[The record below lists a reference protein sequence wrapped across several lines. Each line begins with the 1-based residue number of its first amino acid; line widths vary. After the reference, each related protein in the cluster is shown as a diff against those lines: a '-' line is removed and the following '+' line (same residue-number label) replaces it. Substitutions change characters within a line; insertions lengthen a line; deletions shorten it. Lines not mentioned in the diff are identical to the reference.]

1 MMEEKEVIIDGV
13 KLIGWVAIVV
23 NRLEKVEVDVK
34 KFLSKIAR
42 VEREMAGLKEKLTKI
57 VNMVK

>member
-1 MMEEKEVIIDGV
+1 MEEKEVIIDGV
-13 KLIGWVAIVV
+13 KLTGWAVIVV

-34 KFLSKIAR
+34 KFLSKIAK
-42 VEREMAGLKEKLTKI
+42 VEREMAGLKEKLIKI

>member
-1 MMEEKEVIIDGV
+1 MEEKEVIIDGV

>member
-1 MMEEKEVIIDGV
+1 MEEKEVIIDGV
-13 KLIGWVAIVV
+13 KLIGWAAIVV

-34 KFLSKIAR
+34 TFLSKLAG
-42 VEREMAGLKEKLTKI
+42 VEREVAGLKEKLIKI

>member
-1 MMEEKEVIIDGV
+1 MEEKEIIIDGV
-13 KLIGWVAIVV
+13 KLIGWAAIVV

-34 KFLSKIAR
+34 TFLSKLAG
-42 VEREMAGLKEKLTKI
+42 VEREVAGLKEKLIKI

>member
-1 MMEEKEVIIDGV
+1 MEEKEVIIDGV
-13 KLIGWVAIVV
+13 KLTGWAVIVV

-34 KFLSKIAR
+34 KFLSKLAG
-42 VEREMAGLKEKLTKI
+42 VEREVAGLKEKLIKI